1 MIMHRPATAANH
13 DHFLPNFC
21 NIRWVLACILMAE
34 LLAFLL
40 ELASTDSE
48 YGFWSDLGLRS
59 LFILWIALTSEALLC
74 GLRRSLCQLN
84 DIHAGIL
91 AFLVIQ
97 AMTVTVSWMA
107 LDLLPHQGLSTD
119 AAQSNHPAAFYFR
132 TVGISSIVAAVLL
145 RYLYVQHQWKAQVKA
160 QTETRLAVLQSRIRP
175 HFLFNSLNTIA
186 HLIRSAP
193 DIAEELVQD
202 LAELFR
208 ASLKTDAKLVS
219 LASELV
225 LIKQYLH
232 IEMVRLGPR
241 LRVEWD
247 LDAVPRDTLVPPLSL
262 QPLVENAV
270 YHGIESAQDGGI
282 VLISGHKRNEHVVVI
297 IRNSLPKQHLE
308 RGRQG
313 NRMAIDNVR
322 ARIQG
327 CFPSAGRVFI
337 STTDEFYQVRVIVP
351 YRTVPS

>member
-1 MIMHRPATAANH
+1 MIIHRPATATDH

-59 LFILWIALTSEALLC
+59 LFILWVALTSEALLC
-74 GLRRSLCQLN
+74 ALRRFLCTFN
-84 DIHAGIL
+84 NIHAGIL
-91 AFLVIQ
+91 AFLAIQ
-97 AMTVTVSWMA
+97 AMTVAVSWMA
-107 LDLLPHQGLSTD
+107 LDLLPNHGLSPQ
-119 AAQSNHPAAFYFR
+119 AGLPNHPAAFYFR
-132 TVGISSIVAAVLL
+132 NVGISSIVAAVLL
-145 RYLYVQHQWKAQVKA
+145 RYLFMQHQWEAQIKAQSEA
-160 QTETRLAVLQSRIRP
+160 RLAVLQSRIRP

-193 DIAEELVQD
+193 NIAEELVQD

-219 LASELV
+219 LASELALV
-225 LIKQYLH
+225 KQYLH
-232 IEMVRLGPR
+232 IEMVRLGSR

-247 LDAVPRDTLVPPLSL
+247 LDAVPRNTLVPPLSL

-270 YHGIESAQDGGI
+270 YHGIEPSQEGGI
-282 VLISGHKRNEHVVVI
+282 VQISGHRRNGNVVMI
-297 IRNSLPKQHLE
+297 IRNSLPKQRPE

-313 NRMAIDNVR
+313 NRMAIENVR

-327 CFPSAGRVFI
+327 CFPAAGRVLI
-337 STTDEFYQVRVIVP
+337 STTDEFYQVCVIVP